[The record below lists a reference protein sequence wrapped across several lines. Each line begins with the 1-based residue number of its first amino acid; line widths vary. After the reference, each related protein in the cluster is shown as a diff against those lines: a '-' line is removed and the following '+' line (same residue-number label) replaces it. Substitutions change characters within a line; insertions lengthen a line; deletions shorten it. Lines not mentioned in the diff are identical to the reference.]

1 MKNYARKAIGSLK
14 NFIRKFSVKSSI
26 IFNIFLKHLK
36 IICIQM
42 CMFMALRPLIQRILF
57 TTFHFLI
64 SAFCFYLPFSLQ
76 LNIFRGPRNFPI
88 LRVFF
93 SPPFVYLFVSLFAVL
108 GIYL

>member
-42 CMFMALRPLIQRILF
+42 CMFIGK
-57 TTFHFLI
+57 
-64 SAFCFYLPFSLQ
+64 Y
-76 LNIFRGPRNFPI
+76 PI
-88 LRVFF
+88 
-93 SPPFVYLFVSLFAVL
+93 
-108 GIYL
+108 